1 MIPSPTWRNTMS
13 AFDATVPVLQ
23 RTLKA
28 LDACLDK
35 AQAHADAVKFDSVN
49 LFGSRLAPDMF
60 PLGRQIQIACDFG
73 KSIPSRLAGVEVPK
87 WEDNEVT
94 MADFKARIAKTQA
107 YLATFKPEQFKDAE
121 KRDIEIPMRDG
132 SKLEFNGAD
141 FINHFALPNVYFHVT
156 TAYNILRHNGV
167 AIGKRDFIGGK

>member
-1 MIPSPTWRNTMS
+1 MS
-13 AFDATVPVLQ
+13 AFDATIPVLQ

-35 AQAHADAVKFDSVN
+35 AQAHADAVKFDSAN
-49 LFGSRLAPDMF
+49 LLGSRLAPDMF
-60 PLGRQIQIACDFG
+60 PLSRQIQIACDFG
-73 KSIPSRLAGVEVPK
+73 KSIPSRLAGIEVPK

-94 MADFKARIAKTQA
+94 FADFKARIAKTLA
-107 YLATFKPEQFKDAE
+107 YVATFKPEQFVGAE
-121 KRDIEIPMRDG
+121 ARHIDIPMRDG

-141 FINHFALPNVYFHVT
+141 YVNHFALPNLYFHVA

-167 AIGKRDFIGGK
+167 AIGKRDFIGGA

>member
-1 MIPSPTWRNTMS
+1 MS
-13 AFDATVPVLQ
+13 VYNATIPVLQ
-23 RTLKA
+23 RTLTA

-35 AQAHADAVKFDSVN
+35 AQAHADGVKFDSAN
-49 LFGSRLAPDMF
+49 LLGSRLAPDMF
-60 PLGRQIQIACDFG
+60 PLSRQIQIACDFG
-73 KSIPSRLAGVEVPK
+73 KSIPSRLAGIEVPK

-94 MADFKARIAKTQA
+94 FADFKARIAKTLA
-107 YLATFKPEQFKDAE
+107 YVSTFKPEQFEGAGD
-121 KRDIEIPMRDG
+121 RHIDIPMRDG

-141 FINHFALPNVYFHVT
+141 YLNHFALPNLYFHVA

>member
-1 MIPSPTWRNTMS
+1 MS
-13 AFDATVPVLQ
+13 VFDAAIPVLQ
-23 RTLKA
+23 RSLKA

-35 AQAHADAVKFDSVN
+35 AQAHADAVKFDSAN
-49 LFGSRLAPDMF
+49 LLGSRLAPDMF
-60 PLGRQIQIACDFG
+60 PLSRQIQIACDFG
-73 KSIPSRLAGVEVPK
+73 KSIPSRLAGIEVPK

-94 MADFKARIAKTQA
+94 FADFKARIAKTLA
-107 YLATFKPEQFKDAE
+107 YVSTFKPEQFEGAKD
-121 KRDIEIPMRDG
+121 RHIDIPMRDG

-141 FINHFALPNVYFHVT
+141 YLNHFALPNLYFHVA